1 MIIPLITAF
10 TILAGPP
17 PLSIAANARTALT
30 VQESQYNKGQQ
41 KVMIRGTISS
51 FGINAFVIDE
61 HTIYIDPVKT
71 GSFRQLGTIEQGA
84 HAEVKAR
91 RIDGLLYAEHVVIMG
106 TGQGKT
112 QIVLTAKPEAEK
124 SDEDKEKEEHATV
137 DADARTSFQIKAKGT
152 LDQLAVYL
160 KNALK
165 LFASVS
171 I

>member
-10 TILAGPP
+10 NILTGPP

-30 VQESQYNKGQQ
+30 VQESQYNEGQQ

-51 FGINAFVIDE
+51 IGINAFVIDE

-71 GSFRQLGTIEQGA
+71 GSFRQLGTIETGA

-91 RIDGLLYAEHVVIMG
+91 RVEDVLYAEQIVIVG

-112 QIVLTAKPEAEK
+112 QIVLTANNENRPA
-124 SDEDKEKEEHATV
+124 V

>member
-30 VQESQYNKGQQ
+30 VQESQYNEGQQ

-51 FGINAFVIDE
+51 IGINSFVIGE

-71 GSFRQLGTIEQGA
+71 GSFRQLGTIETGA

-91 RIDGLLYAEHVVIMG
+91 RVEDVLYAEQIVIVG

-112 QIVLTAKPEAEK
+112 QIVLTANNENRPA
-124 SDEDKEKEEHATV
+124 V